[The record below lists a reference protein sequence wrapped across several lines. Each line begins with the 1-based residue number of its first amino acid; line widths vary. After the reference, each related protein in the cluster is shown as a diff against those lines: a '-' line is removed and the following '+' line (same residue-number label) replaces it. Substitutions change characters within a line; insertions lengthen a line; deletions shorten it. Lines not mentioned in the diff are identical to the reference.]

1 MARSKTNP
9 GLTKMPNSS
18 CAACHGLGMISMT
31 AHFYTGDVEWDA
43 TCWECYGDDVK
54 LQYPHPRKPDNG

>member
-9 GLTKMPNSS
+9 GLTKMPNAA

-31 AHFYTGDVEWDA
+31 AHFYTGDVEWEA
-43 TCWECYGDDVK
+43 TCWECYGNDVK
-54 LQYPHPRKPDNG
+54 LQYPHPRKSDNG